1 MAEAP
6 STPDARFAQATVG
19 QAMRRGIITCAPHT
33 PLPIV
38 ANMMAREHVHCVV
51 VQDDEGESELE
62 GPLWGVVSDLD
73 LVAAAGPGF
82 EDRTA
87 AGCATHSPITVSESE
102 TLYEA
107 ARLMKEHE
115 SAHLI
120 VLDADSALPVGVVST
135 LDIARVVAA
144 AE

>member
-6 STPDARFAQATVG
+6 STPEAQFEAATVG

-38 ANMMAREHVHCVV
+38 ASMMARERVHAIV

-82 EDRTA
+82 GDRTA
-87 AGCATHSPITVSESE
+87 AGCATQSPITVSESE
-102 TLYEA
+102 ALYEA
-107 ARLMKEHE
+107 ARIMKENE
-115 SAHLI
+115 TAHLI
-120 VLDADSALPVGVVST
+120 VLDGSSALPVGVIST
-135 LDIARVVAA
+135 LDIARALA
-144 AE
+144 GGH